1 MFARFM
7 NVRLAAAEKA
17 LRQGR
22 IDEAYAAAQQPDLA
36 QSPRG
41 QRLLDELARPLL
53 ARARLHRQAGR
64 FIEALADLDR
74 LAALGR
80 DGPEPQAL
88 RQQILREA
96 QDQARR
102 EGEQR
107 QAIGKATEQLEE
119 GRLETVRLNLQR
131 VEDTRR
137 REALAGEIDVRLRR
151 CGQLLEQAGTA
162 LERNDVL
169 AAVGFWQDAC
179 RRHGRSRETDE
190 FALRLAAVC
199 SREAE
204 RWVAEGRLDRVRAA
218 APGLAAL
225 AAVTPTLEPVQRVAA
240 LCERGGRHLA
250 AANHAALRQTLLQ
263 MKAIGGRGAWLDQA
277 LETLGRIVADHETL
291 WAGPLGT
298 VLPTTSAGVALPGEP
313 SPDVGG
319 GADRPIVDAVA
330 DPNAVRLDQP
340 LLVVVDGGGSG
351 LLVSRDLVR
360 LGRGETTAVD
370 VPIPGD
376 LHSHHADLVRR
387 GDDYFLTAYGPAEV
401 NQQRVE
407 HALLRDGDR
416 ITLGARVSLVFSKPS
431 AKSESAVLR
440 LSHRCRLPQD
450 VGDVILFRR
459 TCLVGRGSGCHLR
472 RREGDEQVV
481 LFERGGGLHVRQTAG
496 ARWESAAVQPVVA
509 GQVLEF
515 GDLRLT
521 LKPYDASAHRT
532 GT

>member
-204 RWVAEGRLDRVRAA
+204 RWEIGRA
-218 APGLAAL
+218 
-225 AAVTPTLEPVQRVAA
+225 
-240 LCERGGRHLA
+240 
-250 AANHAALRQTLLQ
+250 
-263 MKAIGGRGAWLDQA
+263 
-277 LETLGRIVADHETL
+277 
-291 WAGPLGT
+291 
-298 VLPTTSAGVALPGEP
+298 
-313 SPDVGG
+313 
-319 GADRPIVDAVA
+319 
-330 DPNAVRLDQP
+330 
-340 LLVVVDGGGSG
+340 
-351 LLVSRDLVR
+351 
-360 LGRGETTAVD
+360 
-370 VPIPGD
+370 
-376 LHSHHADLVRR
+376 
-387 GDDYFLTAYGPAEV
+387 
-401 NQQRVE
+401 
-407 HALLRDGDR
+407 
-416 ITLGARVSLVFSKPS
+416 
-431 AKSESAVLR
+431 
-440 LSHRCRLPQD
+440 
-450 VGDVILFRR
+450 
-459 TCLVGRGSGCHLR
+459 
-472 RREGDEQVV
+472 
-481 LFERGGGLHVRQTAG
+481 HV
-496 ARWESAAVQPVVA
+496 
-509 GQVLEF
+509 
-515 GDLRLT
+515 
-521 LKPYDASAHRT
+521 
-532 GT
+532 